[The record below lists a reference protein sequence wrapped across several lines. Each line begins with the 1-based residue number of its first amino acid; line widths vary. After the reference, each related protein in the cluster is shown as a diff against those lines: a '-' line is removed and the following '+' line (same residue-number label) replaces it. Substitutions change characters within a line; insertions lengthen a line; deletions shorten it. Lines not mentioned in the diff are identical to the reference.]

1 MGDFDYVKV
10 GRADAPEPFSVA
22 DLIASMTDMED
33 EYAAFVGCFYGDPGT
48 RKTVRAMQLA
58 QRITP
63 ADKKILY
70 VYTGQGW
77 SSLKNHKEENLMAR
91 TKKMPFIRYEQ
102 IETLQAT
109 LMNPSIREKM
119 NIGTIVF
126 DEYNRMQDMD
136 IDALTKHRA
145 HLVNTGPKRKDKDGI
160 EIYKDPD
167 TPEWPEYNTTKVRMI
182 NLMNDLLMLDELNT
196 IFVCHTKLQ
205 KKTGKIEPDF
215 PQATASA
222 FISMVHSIYYC
233 DKVEDIN
240 SGRVSF
246 PIELVSGGQTVSK
259 NRIGGLGRNVSEV
272 QPIADAFIA
281 WNADVLEKKGK
292 KSSLV
297 TPEEKSSPAPI
308 VGEPVTESVAEKVVV
323 AEAAIVPET
332 VTVPVEENRK
342 TEAEVVTGTIVAGP
356 DDKDSIIAAPTEVPV
371 TSPALGEFDFN
382 DLFNS

>member
-10 GRADAPEPFSVA
+10 GRADAPEPFSVG
-22 DLIASMTDMED
+22 DLFASMTNMED

-58 QRITP
+58 QKITP
-63 ADKKILY
+63 PDKKILY
-70 VYTGQGW
+70 VYSGQGW

-109 LMNPSIREKM
+109 LMNPDMREKM
-119 NIGTIVF
+119 GIGTIVF

-145 HLVNTGPKRKDKDGI
+145 YLVNSGPVKKDKQGV

-182 NLMNDLLMLDELNT
+182 NLMNDLLMLDDLNT
-196 IFVCHTKLQ
+196 IFVCHTRMQ

-233 DKVEDIN
+233 DKVSDIAT
-240 SGRVSF
+240 GKVTF
-246 PIELVSGGQTVSK
+246 PIELMSGDQTVSK
-259 NRIGGLGRNVSEV
+259 NRIGGLPRVVDEV
-272 QPIADAFIA
+272 DPIAKAFIA
-281 WNADVLEKKGK
+281 WNADVLAKKN
-292 KSSLV
+292 SS
-297 TPEEKSSPAPI
+297 API
-308 VGEPVTESVAEKVVV
+308 AEESVTESVPKSVV
-323 AEAAIVPET
+323 AEGIVPDE
-332 VTVPVEENRK
+332 VAVVPVEGIKEK
-342 TEAEVVTGTIVAGP
+342 EAEVISGTVVAGP
-356 DDKDSIIAAPTEVPV
+356 DDKDSIIAAPTPV
-371 TSPALGEFDFN
+371 FDNTPALGADFDVE
-382 DLFNS
+382 DLFVN